1 MSKVVT
7 MDFHVTS
14 ECSQECPY
22 CWGPLGFKQPVDTAT
37 ALLILRKMRDIGV
50 RRVVFTGGD
59 PLWRADL
66 GELLWAARDMGLEV
80 ALSTTGDRLTEE
92 FLACHHRAI
101 DLISLPLDGSTE
113 AVNAQTKKPGHFE
126 AIMRALAVLSHY
138 PDVDVKISTT
148 VTRLNLEDVPN
159 IALLVDRWARGVSNR
174 VFLNLFQTFP
184 RSMVPRQWE
193 RFLVSDA
200 EFSRLVLQIQAL
212 DLRIRV
218 HFLTHATLDRV
229 YAMVFPDG
237 SLVVPSG
244 PKYQVL
250 GHFLDIPDVNAA
262 LQRSDFAAAKHLV
275 HSVKWDKHS
284 NSHQLSA
291 FKSNDRRRMT
301 DDSYWSVIHRLSS

>member
-22 CWGPLGFKQPVDTAT
+22 CWGPLGFKQPVDTTT
-37 ALLILRKMRDIGV
+37 ALRILRKMRDIGV

-59 PLWRADL
+59 PLWRADI

-80 ALSTTGDRLTEE
+80 ALSTTGDRLSEE
-92 FLACHHRAI
+92 FLARHHGAI
-101 DLISLPLDGSTE
+101 DLISLPLDGSSE
-113 AVNAQTKKPGHFE
+113 DINARTKKPGHFD
-126 AIMRALAVLSHY
+126 AVMPALASLARY
-138 PDVDVKISTT
+138 PDIDVKISTT

-193 RFLVSDA
+193 RLLVSDA
-200 EFSRLVLQIQAL
+200 EFSRLVLQVQAL
-212 DLRIRV
+212 NLRIRI

-250 GHFLDIPDVNAA
+250 GRFLDIPDVNAA
-262 LQRSDFAAAKHLV
+262 LERSDFAAAKHLV
-275 HSVKWDKHS
+275 HSVKWDKHP
-284 NSHQLSA
+284 NSYPPSAFSGQLSA
-291 FKSNDRRRMT
+291 SGFQSEMG
-301 DDSYWSVIHRLSS
+301 